1 MCVCVCHPTLVLILR
16 QARARSY
23 GATVVLSEI
32 IDGENRE
39 ITVRNDV
46 IFASFFFKKKNGSS
60 FFLSFFWK
68 LEAMNI

>member
-46 IFASFFFKKKNGSS
+46 IFASFFLKKKKVLLS
-60 FFLSFFWK
+60 FFLSFGN
-68 LEAMNI
+68 LRR